1 VRFDNC
7 QFRQWLHVPLR
18 FSALLGLACRLVRP
32 LGTMAAIIKRKE
44 VPAWIVEGR
53 DNLARA
59 ERMARLGYI
68 KFDQG
73 SSEYTWSEGV
83 YRIMG
88 KAPEFFTPTLCA
100 TRELIQPDGRAVLDQ
115 YRRDVMAGLE
125 PPPLTLNAI
134 KDDGQIVCVEL
145 FLAPIRAN
153 NGTVTGMF
161 GTCQD
166 VTERKQ
172 AEEALSNLN
181 QELIEKQFAIDQA
194 VIVAITDVKG
204 RITYAND
211 NFCRIS
217 GYTRDE
223 LLGENH
229 RILNS
234 GIHSKSVFTDMYRQI
249 ATGQVWRGELCNKA
263 KDGSHYWVDTIVVPQ
278 LGPHGKPIA
287 YMAIRIDI
295 SARKLAEEKISYMA
309 SHDALTG
316 IGNRVVLHEKLEEAL
331 ARLRFSQGT
340 FSIFILDLDG
350 FKYINDTLGHAAGDD
365 LLKQLA
371 HRLNSSLHES
381 DILTRLGGDEF
392 AIIQNGQPNQREAAI
407 ELAVKLLEIVSSS
420 FNLDGHRVSVGTSI
434 GIALAPE
441 DGVDSGE
448 LLKKADLALYRVKA
462 EGRNSFRFF
471 DAEMSKDTRARHQL
485 LNDLRGALARKEFEL
500 HYQSIIDTKTREV
513 RGFEALVRWRHPV
526 DGLLSPDRFIW
537 LAEETGLIEP
547 LGDWILEQACADATS
562 WPADIKVAVNLSAVQ
577 FRTGRLFDVILCVL
591 VESGLPPERLE
602 LEITES
608 VLLQN
613 KESHGIAIQQLKNLG
628 ISISLDDFGT
638 GYSALSYLATIP
650 FDKIKI
656 DKSFTQGL
664 ANRADCAAIV
674 ASVLTLARG
683 LDMAVTAEGVETS
696 QQFELLRMA
705 GVHQVQ
711 GYLFSRPVPGA
722 ELNFSAPEVKGR
734 SIEAV

>member
-1 VRFDNC
+1 
-7 QFRQWLHVPLR
+7 
-18 FSALLGLACRLVRP
+18 
-32 LGTMAAIIKRKE
+32 MAAIIKRKE

>member
-1 VRFDNC
+1 MRFDNC